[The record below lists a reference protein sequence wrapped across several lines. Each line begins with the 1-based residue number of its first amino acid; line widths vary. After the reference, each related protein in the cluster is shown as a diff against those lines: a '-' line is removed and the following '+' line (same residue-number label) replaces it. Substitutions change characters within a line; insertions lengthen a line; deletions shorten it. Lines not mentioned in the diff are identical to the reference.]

1 MAKEKNN
8 SKTKDQKIYNL
19 VIYDEKT
26 LDQKFSLR
34 LTSLNLY
41 TLFGS
46 IFLVVAIIVVLL
58 LIFTPLNRILP
69 KYEDIKL
76 RAQAT
81 QNRILI
87 DSLKHEIDIRDNYF
101 KKIRT
106 IIYGSDL
113 SELGSSDSA
122 AEKFYLTPSAHDSL
136 LKQLTSDMETTF
148 ELPTIQGEENTLT
161 GLRFYKPVGGIIINK
176 FNPAEGHY
184 GVDLTAQKDEPVLS
198 VLSGTVIMAGW
209 NPQNGYVIMVQ
220 HPHNLIS
227 VYKHNSEL
235 LKHQGDHVEAGEPIA
250 IVGNTGE
257 NTTGPHLHFELWF
270 NGVPV
275 NPADY
280 IMF

>member
-1 MAKEKNN
+1 MKKKNN
-8 SKTKDQKIYNL
+8 GKKERKTYHL
-19 VIYDEKT
+19 VIFDEKT
-26 LDQKFSLR
+26 LNQKFSLK
-34 LTSLNLY
+34 LSSLNLY
-41 TLFGS
+41 TLFGL

-58 LIFTPLNRILP
+58 FAFTPLNSILP
-69 KYEDIKL
+69 RYQDIKL
-76 RAQAT
+76 RAEAT
-81 QNRILI
+81 RNRVLI
-87 DSLKHEIDIRDNYF
+87 DSLNNEIKIRDNYF

-106 IIYGSDL
+106 IVYGKDL
-113 SELGSSDSA
+113 SQLQDIDTSNQKYIISP
-122 AEKFYLTPSAHDSL
+122 TVHDSL
-136 LKQLTSDMETTF
+136 LKTLSTDLEGTPP
-148 ELPTIQGEENTLT
+148 ELATMQGDENSLSS
-161 GLRFYKPVGGIIINK
+161 LKFYKPVSGIVINK

-209 NPQNGYVIMVQ
+209 NPNTGYVIMVQ

-235 LKHQGDHVEAGEPIA
+235 LKREGDHVEAGEPIA

-270 NGVPV
+270 NGVPI

-280 IMF
+280 ISF

>member
-1 MAKEKNN
+1 MAEKKKNN
-8 SKTKDQKIYNL
+8 GKKDQKLYHL

-26 LDQKFSLR
+26 LNQKFNLK
-34 LTSLNLY
+34 LTRLNLY
-41 TLFGS
+41 SLFGF

-58 LIFTPLNRILP
+58 FTLTPINTLLP

-76 RAQAT
+76 RAEAT
-81 QNRILI
+81 RNRVLI
-87 DSLKHEIDIRDNYF
+87 DSLKHEIAVRDQYF

-106 IIYGSDL
+106 IIYGQDL
-113 SELGSSDSA
+113 SELQDIDTSNQKYIISP
-122 AEKFYLTPSAHDSL
+122 TAHDSL
-136 LKQLTSDMETTF
+136 LKTLSTD
-148 ELPTIQGEENTLT
+148 LENTVEPPTMQGDENSLST
-161 GLRFYKPVGGIIINK
+161 LRFYKPVSGILINK

-198 VLSGTVIMAGW
+198 VLSGTVIMASW
-209 NPQNGYVIMVQ
+209 NPNTGYVIMVQ

-235 LKHQGDHVEAGEPIA
+235 LKREGDHVEAGEPIA

-270 NGVPV
+270 NGVPI

-280 IMF
+280 ISF